1 MFYSKNSACITNQ
14 LVNEGT
20 KDWKNIGSKLKSHE
34 TSYEHV
40 TNMDKWIELETRL
53 RNKNT
58 IDKEIQ
64 EQINKE
70 KEHWENVLVRIIT
83 IIKYL
88 SKNNLA
94 FCGTNEKIYQ
104 KANGNFSSL
113 IELLAEFD
121 PVMQEHVK
129 RIKND
134 DLHNH
139 CLSKTIQN
147 ELIELLTSQIK
158 NIILKKVKD
167 AKYFSIILDC
177 TFDVS
182 HQEQMTLILRSI
194 DTF

>member
-1 MFYSKNSACITNQ
+1 MIK
-14 LVNEGT
+14 
-20 KDWKNIGSKLKSHE
+20 
-34 TSYEHV
+34 
-40 TNMDKWIELETRL
+40 
-53 RNKNT
+53 
-58 IDKEIQ
+58 
-64 EQINKE
+64 EQINK
-70 KEHWENVLVRIIT
+70 KKVLVRITT

-177 TFDVS
+177 TPEVS
-182 HQEQMTLILRSI
+182 HQEQMTLILRCV
-194 DTF
+194 DTFSCPVKIEEYFFRFFTSQCHNRKISF